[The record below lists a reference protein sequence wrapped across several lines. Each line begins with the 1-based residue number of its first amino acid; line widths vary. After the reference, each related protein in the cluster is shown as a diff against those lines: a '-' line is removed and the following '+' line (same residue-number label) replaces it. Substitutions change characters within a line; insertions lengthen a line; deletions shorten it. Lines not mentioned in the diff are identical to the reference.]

1 MTVRDNQNLYEYY
14 YSLILFSDCP
24 PGQYGA
30 VAFDGS
36 TVCVQCPANSMS
48 VSEGSNECGCLQ
60 GYYRNDLEDA
70 HFPCSSKVILLY

>member
-1 MTVRDNQNLYEYY
+1 MCVYIFIYY
-14 YSLILFSDCP
+14 NSFHTDCP

-48 VSEGSNECGCLQ
+48 VSKGSNECGCLQ

-70 HFPCSSKVILLY
+70 HFACTRKLRLWLS